1 MVYEREKVCM
11 GESVRGSA
19 ACRTHPPAV
28 RVHPLGCPDVI
39 GLVGEAAVFDHA
51 VSICVEQFGAA
62 HHLQQGGVQ
71 VGEKDLAGRV
81 LWLLAHPHSGCP
93 LLLPVSPQ
101 VHVVPKNLQHEL
113 GPQVL
118 PARHVLEVVRIG
130 ARPRTFRGTAQVVRY
145 STHHLARPHFPTTHH
160 NPLGGIV
167 RGHCCCEV
175 PLQGELQ
182 LGPELKE
189 REAGVEVHVIRVVHQ
204 VLMTFQIKELSNQG
218 LFPGRLL
225 SRPVVDFHALGQRG
239 QQRHAEGGQVR
250 PQLPRGRTH
259 PHRTRS
265 QC

>member
-1 MVYEREKVCM
+1 MRVYGREKVRM
-11 GESVRGSA
+11 RESVRGSA

-28 RVHPLGCPDVI
+28 RVHPLGGPYVV
-39 GLVGEAAVFDHA
+39 GLVG

-71 VGEKDLAGRV
+71 VGEKNLAGRV
-81 LWLLAHPHSGCP
+81 LWLLARPHSGCP

-145 STHHLARPHFPTTHH
+145 STHHLARPHFPTAHH

-182 LGPELKE
+182 LGPELQE
-189 REAGVEVHVIRVVHQ
+189 REAGVEVHVIRVVP
-204 VLMTFQIKELSNQG
+204 VG
-218 LFPGRLL
+218 GR
-225 SRPVVDFHALGQRG
+225 RQEA
-239 QQRHAEGGQVR
+239 
-250 PQLPRGRTH
+250 
-259 PHRTRS
+259 
-265 QC
+265 